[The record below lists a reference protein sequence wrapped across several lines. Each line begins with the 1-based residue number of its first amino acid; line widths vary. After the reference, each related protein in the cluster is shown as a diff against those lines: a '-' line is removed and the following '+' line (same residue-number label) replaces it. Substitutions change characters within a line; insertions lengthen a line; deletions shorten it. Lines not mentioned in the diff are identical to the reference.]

1 MKTRLFTLFV
11 LWACTLVQAQAQQSF
26 PYPAI
31 PDTLRSVEQRAGY
44 LSEHYWDNYNF
55 ADTLLLKSKEVTEQ
69 GFVNFIDILNRLNLD
84 NASKGVAHKDIAQKD
99 ITQKDIAQ
107 KDIVRKDIVRKD
119 IARKDIVRKDIARKD
134 IVRKDITQKG
144 IACFTRKAF
153 SNAAAKERFE
163 NLIEHYFEDQ
173 LSPVRNDRVYLIFLE
188 EMKNSPCFNETEKE
202 RIAFKIKTTN
212 KNLPGDIAINF
223 KFKDENRKEHQLSD
237 YKDQKVILYFYDP
250 DCENCHEVSAW
261 LKQQSIPAD
270 IKVLKMIADNHISY
284 MYSLKNMPTIFL
296 LDKENKVIL
305 KDCTAQELIENIST
319 KYISQPR

>member
-69 GFVNFIDILNRLNLD
+69 GFVNFIDILNRFNLD
-84 NASKGVAHKDIAQKD
+84 YASKGVAHKDIAQKD
-99 ITQKDIAQ
+99 IT
-107 KDIVRKDIVRKD
+107 RKD
-119 IARKDIVRKDIARKD
+119 IARKGIAQ
-134 IVRKDITQKG
+134 KDITQKG

-188 EMKNSPCFNETEKE
+188 VMKNSPCFDETEKE

-223 KFKDENRKEHQLSD
+223 KFKDESGKEHQLSD
-237 YKDQKVILYFYDP
+237 YKGQKIILYFYDP
-250 DCENCHEVSAW
+250 DCENCHKVSAW
-261 LKQQSIPAD
+261 LKQQTIPAD

-284 MYSLKNMPTIFL
+284 IYSLKNMPTIFL

-319 KYISQPR
+319 K

>member
-1 MKTRLFTLFV
+1 MKTRLFTLFA

-31 PDTLRSVEQRAGY
+31 PDTLRNVEQRAGY

-55 ADTLLLKSKEVTEQ
+55 DDTLLLKSKEVTEQ
-69 GFVNFIDILNRLNLD
+69 GFVNFIDILNRFTLD
-84 NASKGVAHKDIAQKD
+84 NASKGVAHKDIAQKG
-99 ITQKDIAQ
+99 
-107 KDIVRKDIVRKD
+107 
-119 IARKDIVRKDIARKD
+119 IARKDI
-134 IVRKDITQKG
+134 TQQG

-188 EMKNSPCFNETEKE
+188 EMKNSPCFDETEKE

-223 KFKDENRKEHQLSD
+223 KFKDENGKEHQLSD

-250 DCENCHEVSAW
+250 DCENCHDVSAW
-261 LKQQSIPAD
+261 LKQQTIPAD

-284 MYSLKNMPTIFL
+284 IYSLKNMPTIFL

-319 KYISQPR
+319 K

>member
-69 GFVNFIDILNRLNLD
+69 GFVNFIDILNRFNLD
-84 NASKGVAHKDIAQKD
+84 YASKGVAHKDIAQKD
-99 ITQKDIAQ
+99 ITRKDIAQ
-107 KDIVRKDIVRKD
+107 
-119 IARKDIVRKDIARKD
+119 
-134 IVRKDITQKG
+134 KDITQKG

-188 EMKNSPCFNETEKE
+188 EMKNSPCFDETEKE

-223 KFKDENRKEHQLSD
+223 KFKDESGKEHQLSD

-250 DCENCHEVSAW
+250 DCENCRKVSAW
-261 LKQQSIPAD
+261 LKQQTIPAD

-284 MYSLKNMPTIFL
+284 IYSLKNMPTIFL

-319 KYISQPR
+319 K

>member
-1 MKTRLFTLFV
+1 MKTRLFTLFA

-69 GFVNFIDILNRLNLD
+69 GFVNFIDILNRFNLD
-84 NASKGVAHKDIAQKD
+84 NTSKGVAHKDIAQKGITRKDIARKD

-107 KDIVRKDIVRKD
+107 KDIVRKDI
-119 IARKDIVRKDIARKD
+119 AQKDIVRKDIARKD
-134 IVRKDITQKG
+134 ITQKD

-261 LKQQSIPAD
+261 LKQQTIPAD
-270 IKVLKMIADNHISY
+270 IKVLKMVADNHISY
-284 MYSLKNMPTIFL
+284 IYSLKNMPTIFL

-305 KDCTAQELIENIST
+305 KDCTAQELIE
-319 KYISQPR
+319 KISQK

>member
-69 GFVNFIDILNRLNLD
+69 GFVNFIDILNRFNLD
-84 NASKGVAHKDIAQKD
+84 NASKDIAQKD
-99 ITQKDIAQ
+99 IAQKGITQKDIT
-107 KDIVRKDIVRKD
+107 
-119 IARKDIVRKDIARKD
+119 
-134 IVRKDITQKG
+134 RKDITQKDISRKG

-173 LSPVRNDRVYLIFLE
+173 QSPVRNDRVYLMFLK
-188 EMKNSPCFNETEKE
+188 EMKNSPCFDETEKE

-223 KFKDENRKEHQLSD
+223 KFKDESGKEHQLSD
-237 YKDQKVILYFYDP
+237 YKNQKVILYFYDP

-261 LKQQSIPAD
+261 LQTQTIPAD
-270 IKVLKMIADNHISY
+270 IKVIKMIADTHISHV
-284 MYSLKNMPTIFL
+284 YSLKNMPTIFL

-305 KDCTAQELIENIST
+305 KDCTAQELIEKIST
-319 KYISQPR
+319 K

>member
-1 MKTRLFTLFV
+1 MKTRLFTLFA

-107 KDIVRKDIVRKD
+107 KDIAQKDIVRKDIAQKDIVRKD
-119 IARKDIVRKDIARKD
+119 IARKDI
-134 IVRKDITQKG
+134 TQKD

-237 YKDQKVILYFYDP
+237 YKDQKVILYFYNP

-319 KYISQPR
+319 K

>member
-69 GFVNFIDILNRLNLD
+69 GFVNFIDILNRFNLD
-84 NASKGVAHKDIAQKD
+84 YASKGVAHKDIAQKD
-99 ITQKDIAQ
+99 ITQKDIT
-107 KDIVRKDIVRKD
+107 RKDITRKG
-119 IARKDIVRKDIARKD
+119 IAQ
-134 IVRKDITQKG
+134 KDITQKG

-188 EMKNSPCFNETEKE
+188 EMKNSPCFDETEKE

-223 KFKDENRKEHQLSD
+223 KFKDESGKEHQLSD

-250 DCENCHEVSAW
+250 DCENCRKVSAW
-261 LKQQSIPAD
+261 LKQRTIPAD

-284 MYSLKNMPTIFL
+284 IYSLKNMPTIFL

-319 KYISQPR
+319 K

>member
-69 GFVNFIDILNRLNLD
+69 GFVNFIDILNRFNLD
-84 NASKGVAHKDIAQKD
+84 NASKGVAQKG
-99 ITQKDIAQ
+99 IT
-107 KDIVRKDIVRKD
+107 
-119 IARKDIVRKDIARKD
+119 
-134 IVRKDITQKG
+134 RKDITQKG
-144 IACFTRKAF
+144 IACFTQKAF

-188 EMKNSPCFNETEKE
+188 EMKNSPCFDETEKE

-223 KFKDENRKEHQLSD
+223 KFKDESGKEHQLSD
-237 YKDQKVILYFYDP
+237 YKGQKVILYFYDP

-261 LKQQSIPAD
+261 LKQQTIPAD

-319 KYISQPR
+319 K

>member
-69 GFVNFIDILNRLNLD
+69 GFVNFIDILNRFTLD

-99 ITQKDIAQ
+99 I
-107 KDIVRKDIVRKD
+107 
-119 IARKDIVRKDIARKD
+119 ARKDITRKDITQQ
-134 IVRKDITQKG
+134 DITQKG

-188 EMKNSPCFNETEKE
+188 EMKNSPCFDETEKE
-202 RIAFKIKTTN
+202 RIAFRIKTTN

-223 KFKDENRKEHQLSD
+223 KFKDENGKEHQLSD

-261 LKQQSIPAD
+261 LKQQTIPAD

-284 MYSLKNMPTIFL
+284 IYSLKNMPTIFL

-305 KDCTAQELIENIST
+305 KNCTAQELIENIST
-319 KYISQPR
+319 K

>member
-31 PDTLRSVEQRAGY
+31 PDTLRNVEQRAGY

-69 GFVNFIDILNRLNLD
+69 GFVNFIDILNRFNLD
-84 NASKGVAHKDIAQKD
+84 NASKGVAHKDIAQKA
-99 ITQKDIAQ
+99 IT
-107 KDIVRKDIVRKD
+107 
-119 IARKDIVRKDIARKD
+119 
-134 IVRKDITQKG
+134 RKDITQKGIAQKDITQQG

-188 EMKNSPCFNETEKE
+188 EMKNSPCFDETEKE

-223 KFKDENRKEHQLSD
+223 KFKDESGKEHQLSD

-261 LKQQSIPAD
+261 LKQQTIPAD

-284 MYSLKNMPTIFL
+284 IYSLKNMPTIFL

-319 KYISQPR
+319 K

>member
-69 GFVNFIDILNRLNLD
+69 GFVNFIDILNRFNLD
-84 NASKGVAHKDIAQKD
+84 YASKGVAHKDIAQKD

-107 KDIVRKDIVRKD
+107 KDI
-119 IARKDIVRKDIARKD
+119 A
-134 IVRKDITQKG
+134 RKDITQKG

-188 EMKNSPCFNETEKE
+188 EMKNSPCFDETEKE

-223 KFKDENRKEHQLSD
+223 KFKDENGKEHQLSD

-261 LKQQSIPAD
+261 LKQQTIPAD

-284 MYSLKNMPTIFL
+284 IYSLKNMPTIFL

-319 KYISQPR
+319 K

>member
-55 ADTLLLKSKEVTEQ
+55 ADTLLLKSKEMTEQ
-69 GFVNFIDILNRLNLD
+69 GFVNFIDILNRFNLD
-84 NASKGVAHKDIAQKD
+84 NASKGVAQ
-99 ITQKDIAQ
+99 
-107 KDIVRKDIVRKD
+107 
-119 IARKDIVRKDIARKD
+119 
-134 IVRKDITQKG
+134 KDITQKG

-188 EMKNSPCFNETEKE
+188 EMKNSPCFDETEKE

-223 KFKDENRKEHQLSD
+223 KLKDESGKEHQLSD
-237 YKDQKVILYFYDP
+237 YKDQKIILYFYDP
-250 DCENCHEVSAW
+250 DCENCRKVSAW
-261 LKQQSIPAD
+261 LKQQTIPAD

-284 MYSLKNMPTIFL
+284 IYSLKNMPTIFL

-319 KYISQPR
+319 K

>member
-1 MKTRLFTLFV
+1 MKARLFTLFV

-69 GFVNFIDILNRLNLD
+69 GFVNFIDILNRFNLD
-84 NASKGVAHKDIAQKD
+84 NASKGVAHKDIAQKG
-99 ITQKDIAQ
+99 IT
-107 KDIVRKDIVRKD
+107 
-119 IARKDIVRKDIARKD
+119 
-134 IVRKDITQKG
+134 RKDITQKGIAQKDITQQG

-188 EMKNSPCFNETEKE
+188 EMKNSPCFDETEKE

-223 KFKDENRKEHQLSD
+223 KFKDENGKEHQLSD

-250 DCENCHEVSAW
+250 DCENCHKVSAW
-261 LKQQSIPAD
+261 LKQQTIPAD
-270 IKVLKMIADNHISY
+270 IKVLKIIADNPISHI
-284 MYSLKNMPTIFL
+284 YSLRAMPTIFL
-296 LDKENKVIL
+296 LDKGNLVVL
-305 KDCTAQELIENIST
+305 KDCTAQELIAYVSS
-319 KYISQPR
+319 KH

>member
-31 PDTLRSVEQRAGY
+31 PDTLRNVEQRAGY

-55 ADTLLLKSKEVTEQ
+55 DDTLLLKSKEVTEQ
-69 GFVNFIDILNRLNLD
+69 GFVNFIDILNRFNLD

-99 ITQKDIAQ
+99 IARKDITQKDITQKGIAQ
-107 KDIVRKDIVRKD
+107 KG
-119 IARKDIVRKDIARKD
+119 IA
-134 IVRKDITQKG
+134 QKG

-188 EMKNSPCFNETEKE
+188 EMKNSPCFDETEKE
-202 RIAFKIKTTN
+202 RIAFRIKTTN

-223 KFKDENRKEHQLSD
+223 KFKDENGKEHQLSD

-284 MYSLKNMPTIFL
+284 IYSLKNMPTIFL

-319 KYISQPR
+319 K

>member
-69 GFVNFIDILNRLNLD
+69 GFVNFIDILNRFNLD
-84 NASKGVAHKDIAQKD
+84 NASKGVAHKDIAQKG
-99 ITQKDIAQ
+99 ITQKDITQQGIAQ
-107 KDIVRKDIVRKD
+107 KDI
-119 IARKDIVRKDIARKD
+119 
-134 IVRKDITQKG
+134 TQQG

-188 EMKNSPCFNETEKE
+188 EMKNSPCFDETEKE

-212 KNLPGDIAINF
+212 KNMPGDIAINF
-223 KFKDENRKEHQLSD
+223 KFKDENGKEHQLSD

-250 DCENCHEVSAW
+250 DCENCHKVSAW
-261 LKQQSIPAD
+261 LKQQTIPAD

-319 KYISQPR
+319 K

>member
-69 GFVNFIDILNRLNLD
+69 GFVNFIDILNRFNLD
-84 NASKGVAHKDIAQKD
+84 NASKGVAHKDIAKKGITRKD
-99 ITQKDIAQ
+99 ITQQGIAQ
-107 KDIVRKDIVRKD
+107 QG
-119 IARKDIVRKDIARKD
+119 IAQ
-134 IVRKDITQKG
+134 KDITQKG

-173 LSPVRNDRVYLIFLE
+173 LSPVRNDRVYLMFLE
-188 EMKNSPCFNETEKE
+188 EMKNSPCFDETEKE

-223 KFKDENRKEHQLSD
+223 KFKDESGKDHQLSD

-250 DCENCHEVSAW
+250 DCENCHKVSAW
-261 LKQQSIPAD
+261 LKQQTIPAD

-319 KYISQPR
+319 K

>member
-1 MKTRLFTLFV
+1 MKARLFTLFV

-69 GFVNFIDILNRLNLD
+69 GFVNFIDILNRFNLD
-84 NASKGVAHKDIAQKD
+84 NTSKGVAHKDIAQKD
-99 ITQKDIAQ
+99 IARKDIAQKDIAQ
-107 KDIVRKDIVRKD
+107 KDIARKD
-119 IARKDIVRKDIARKD
+119 IA
-134 IVRKDITQKG
+134 RKDITQKG

-188 EMKNSPCFNETEKE
+188 EMKNSPCFDETEKE

-223 KFKDENRKEHQLSD
+223 KFKDENGKEHQLSD

-250 DCENCHEVSAW
+250 DCENCHDVSAW
-261 LKQQSIPAD
+261 LKQQTIPAD

-284 MYSLKNMPTIFL
+284 IYSLKNMPTIFL

-319 KYISQPR
+319 K

>member
-1 MKTRLFTLFV
+1 M
-11 LWACTLVQAQAQQSF
+11 WACTLVQAQAQQSF

-69 GFVNFIDILNRLNLD
+69 GFVNFIDILNRFNLD
-84 NASKGVAHKDIAQKD
+84 NTSKGVAHKDIAQKG
-99 ITQKDIAQ
+99 IT
-107 KDIVRKDIVRKD
+107 RKD
-119 IARKDIVRKDIARKD
+119 IARKDITQKGIA
-134 IVRKDITQKG
+134 QKG

-188 EMKNSPCFNETEKE
+188 EMKNSPCFDETEKE

-261 LKQQSIPAD
+261 LKQQTIPAD
-270 IKVLKMIADNHISY
+270 IKVLKMVADNHISY
-284 MYSLKNMPTIFL
+284 IYSLKNMPTIFL

-319 KYISQPR
+319 K

>member
-1 MKTRLFTLFV
+1 MKARLFTLFV

-31 PDTLRSVEQRAGY
+31 PDTLRNVEQRAGY

-69 GFVNFIDILNRLNLD
+69 GFVNFIDILNRFNLD
-84 NASKGVAHKDIAQKD
+84 NASKGVAHKDIAQKG
-99 ITQKDIAQ
+99 ITRKGIA
-107 KDIVRKDIVRKD
+107 
-119 IARKDIVRKDIARKD
+119 
-134 IVRKDITQKG
+134 QKG

-188 EMKNSPCFNETEKE
+188 EMKNSPCFDETEKE

-223 KFKDENRKEHQLSD
+223 NFKDENGKEHQLSD

-261 LKQQSIPAD
+261 LKQQTIPAD
-270 IKVLKMIADNHISY
+270 IKVLKMVADNHISY

-319 KYISQPR
+319 K

>member
-1 MKTRLFTLFV
+1 MKARLFTLFV

-69 GFVNFIDILNRLNLD
+69 GFVNFIDILNRFNLD
-84 NASKGVAHKDIAQKD
+84 NASKGVAHKDIAQKG
-99 ITQKDIAQ
+99 IT
-107 KDIVRKDIVRKD
+107 
-119 IARKDIVRKDIARKD
+119 
-134 IVRKDITQKG
+134 RKDITQQG

-188 EMKNSPCFNETEKE
+188 EMKNSPCFDETEKE

-223 KFKDENRKEHQLSD
+223 KFKDENGKEHQLSD

-261 LKQQSIPAD
+261 LKQQTIPAD

-319 KYISQPR
+319 K

>member
-1 MKTRLFTLFV
+1 MKARLFTLFV

-69 GFVNFIDILNRLNLD
+69 GFVNFIDILNRFNLD
-84 NASKGVAHKDIAQKD
+84 NASKGVAHKDIARKDIARKD
-99 ITQKDIAQ
+99 ITQKDIA
-107 KDIVRKDIVRKD
+107 
-119 IARKDIVRKDIARKD
+119 
-134 IVRKDITQKG
+134 QKG

-188 EMKNSPCFNETEKE
+188 EMKNSPCFDETEKE

-212 KNLPGDIAINF
+212 KNLPDDIAINF
-223 KFKDENRKEHQLSD
+223 KFKDENGKEHQLSD

-261 LKQQSIPAD
+261 LKQQTIPAD

-319 KYISQPR
+319 K

>member
-69 GFVNFIDILNRLNLD
+69 GFVNFIDILNRFNLD

-99 ITQKDIAQ
+99 ITQKDI
-107 KDIVRKDIVRKD
+107 VRKD
-119 IARKDIVRKDIARKD
+119 IARKDIA
-134 IVRKDITQKG
+134 RKDITQQG

-173 LSPVRNDRVYLIFLE
+173 LSPVRNDRVYLIFLK
-188 EMKNSPCFNETEKE
+188 EMKNSPCFDETEKE

-223 KFKDENRKEHQLSD
+223 KFKDENGKEHQLSD

-261 LKQQSIPAD
+261 LKQQTIPAD
-270 IKVLKMIADNHISY
+270 IKVLKMVADNHISY

-319 KYISQPR
+319 K

>member
-69 GFVNFIDILNRLNLD
+69 GFVNFIDILNRFNLD

-99 ITQKDIAQ
+99 ITRKGITQQGIAQ
-107 KDIVRKDIVRKD
+107 KDI
-119 IARKDIVRKDIARKD
+119 
-134 IVRKDITQKG
+134 TQQG

-188 EMKNSPCFNETEKE
+188 EMKNSPCFDETEKE

-223 KFKDENRKEHQLSD
+223 KFKDENGKEHQLSD

-261 LKQQSIPAD
+261 LKQQTIPAD

-319 KYISQPR
+319 K

>member
-55 ADTLLLKSKEVTEQ
+55 ADTLLLKSKEMTEQ
-69 GFVNFIDILNRLNLD
+69 GFVNFIDILNRFNLD
-84 NASKGVAHKDIAQKD
+84 YASKGVAHKDIAQKD
-99 ITQKDIAQ
+99 IT
-107 KDIVRKDIVRKD
+107 RKDITRKG
-119 IARKDIVRKDIARKD
+119 IAQ
-134 IVRKDITQKG
+134 KDITQKG

-188 EMKNSPCFNETEKE
+188 EMKNSPCFDETEKE

-223 KFKDENRKEHQLSD
+223 KFKDESGKEHQLSD

-261 LKQQSIPAD
+261 LKQQTIPAD
-270 IKVLKMIADNHISY
+270 IKVIKMIADNHISY

-319 KYISQPR
+319 K

>member
-1 MKTRLFTLFV
+1 MKARLFTLFV

-69 GFVNFIDILNRLNLD
+69 GFVNFIDILNRFNLD
-84 NASKGVAHKDIAQKD
+84 NASKGVAHKDIAQKGITRKD

-107 KDIVRKDIVRKD
+107 
-119 IARKDIVRKDIARKD
+119 
-134 IVRKDITQKG
+134 KDITQKG

-188 EMKNSPCFNETEKE
+188 EMKNSPCFDETEKE

-223 KFKDENRKEHQLSD
+223 KFKDENGKEHQLSD

-319 KYISQPR
+319 K

>member
-44 LSEHYWDNYNF
+44 LSEHYWDDYNF

-69 GFVNFIDILNRLNLD
+69 GFVNFIDILNRFSLD
-84 NASKGVAHKDIAQKD
+84 NASKDNAQKD
-99 ITQKDIAQ
+99 IT
-107 KDIVRKDIVRKD
+107 
-119 IARKDIVRKDIARKD
+119 
-134 IVRKDITQKG
+134 RKDITQKG
-144 IACFTRKAF
+144 ISRKGISCFTRKAF
-153 SNAAAKERFE
+153 TNAAAKERFE

-173 LSPVRNDRVYLIFLE
+173 QSPVRNDRVYLMFLE
-188 EMKNSPCFNETEKE
+188 EMKNSPCFDETEKE

-223 KFKDENRKEHQLSD
+223 KFKDENGKEHQLSD
-237 YKDQKVILYFYDP
+237 YKNQKVILYFYDP
-250 DCENCHEVSAW
+250 DCENCHKVSAW
-261 LKQQSIPAD
+261 LQTQTIPAD
-270 IKVLKMIADNHISY
+270 IKVLKMIADTHISHV
-284 MYSLKNMPTIFL
+284 YSLKNMPTIFL

-305 KDCTAQELIENIST
+305 KDCTAQELIEKIST
-319 KYISQPR
+319 K

>member
-31 PDTLRSVEQRAGY
+31 PDTLRNVEQRAGY

-55 ADTLLLKSKEVTEQ
+55 DDTLLLKSKEVTEQ
-69 GFVNFIDILNRLNLD
+69 GFVNFIDILNRFTLD
-84 NASKGVAHKDIAQKD
+84 NASKGVAHKDIAQKG
-99 ITQKDIAQ
+99 
-107 KDIVRKDIVRKD
+107 
-119 IARKDIVRKDIARKD
+119 IARKDI
-134 IVRKDITQKG
+134 TQQG

-223 KFKDENRKEHQLSD
+223 NFKDENGKEHQLSD

-250 DCENCHEVSAW
+250 DCENCHKVSVW
-261 LKQQSIPAD
+261 LKQQTIPAD

-284 MYSLKNMPTIFL
+284 IYSLKNMPTIFL

-319 KYISQPR
+319 K

>member
-69 GFVNFIDILNRLNLD
+69 GFVDFIDILNRFNLD
-84 NASKGVAHKDIAQKD
+84 NTSKGVAHKDIAQKGITRKDITQKDIAQKD
-99 ITQKDIAQ
+99 ITQKDI
-107 KDIVRKDIVRKD
+107 
-119 IARKDIVRKDIARKD
+119 
-134 IVRKDITQKG
+134 TQQD

-173 LSPVRNDRVYLIFLE
+173 LSPVRNDRVYLMFLE
-188 EMKNSPCFNETEKE
+188 EMKNSPCFDETEKE

-223 KFKDENRKEHQLSD
+223 KFKDENGKEHQLSD

-261 LKQQSIPAD
+261 LKQQTIPAD
-270 IKVLKMIADNHISY
+270 IKVLKMVADNHISY
-284 MYSLKNMPTIFL
+284 IYSLKNMPTIFL

-319 KYISQPR
+319 K

>member
-1 MKTRLFTLFV
+1 METRLFTLFV

-55 ADTLLLKSKEVTEQ
+55 ADTLLLKSKEMTEQ
-69 GFVNFIDILNRLNLD
+69 GFVNFIDILNRFNLD
-84 NASKGVAHKDIAQKD
+84 YASKGVAHKDIAQKD
-99 ITQKDIAQ
+99 IT
-107 KDIVRKDIVRKD
+107 RKDITRKG
-119 IARKDIVRKDIARKD
+119 IAQ
-134 IVRKDITQKG
+134 KDITQKG

-188 EMKNSPCFNETEKE
+188 EMKNSPCFDETEKE

-223 KFKDENRKEHQLSD
+223 KFKDESGKEHQLSD

-261 LKQQSIPAD
+261 LKQQTIPAD
-270 IKVLKMIADNHISY
+270 IKVIKMIADNHISY

-319 KYISQPR
+319 K

>member
-69 GFVNFIDILNRLNLD
+69 GFVNFIDILNRFNQD
-84 NASKGVAHKDIAQKD
+84 NASKGVAHKDIAQKG
-99 ITQKDIAQ
+99 IT
-107 KDIVRKDIVRKD
+107 
-119 IARKDIVRKDIARKD
+119 
-134 IVRKDITQKG
+134 RKDITQKG
-144 IACFTRKAF
+144 IACFTQKAF

-188 EMKNSPCFNETEKE
+188 EMKNSPCFDETEKE

-223 KFKDENRKEHQLSD
+223 KFKDENGKEHQLSD

-261 LKQQSIPAD
+261 LKQQTIPAD

-319 KYISQPR
+319 K

>member
-1 MKTRLFTLFV
+1 MKARLFTLFV

-69 GFVNFIDILNRLNLD
+69 GFVNFIDILNRFNLD

-99 ITQKDIAQ
+99 ITQQDIAS
-107 KDIVRKDIVRKD
+107 
-119 IARKDIVRKDIARKD
+119 
-134 IVRKDITQKG
+134 
-144 IACFTRKAF
+144 FTRKAF

-173 LSPVRNDRVYLIFLE
+173 LSPVRNDRVYLMFLE
-188 EMKNSPCFNETEKE
+188 EMKNSPCFDETEKE

-223 KFKDENRKEHQLSD
+223 NFKDESGKEHQLSD

-261 LKQQSIPAD
+261 LKQQTIPAN

-284 MYSLKNMPTIFL
+284 IYSLKNMPTIFL

-319 KYISQPR
+319 K

>member
-55 ADTLLLKSKEVTEQ
+55 ADTLLLKSKEMTEQ
-69 GFVNFIDILNRLNLD
+69 GFVNFIDILNRFNLD
-84 NASKGVAHKDIAQKD
+84 YASKGVAHKDIAQKD
-99 ITQKDIAQ
+99 IT
-107 KDIVRKDIVRKD
+107 RKDITRKG
-119 IARKDIVRKDIARKD
+119 IAQ
-134 IVRKDITQKG
+134 KDITQKG

-188 EMKNSPCFNETEKE
+188 EMKNSPCFDETEKE

-212 KNLPGDIAINF
+212 NNLPGDIAINF
-223 KFKDENRKEHQLSD
+223 KFKDESGKEHQLSD

-261 LKQQSIPAD
+261 LKQQTIPAD
-270 IKVLKMIADNHISY
+270 IKVIKMIADNHISY

-319 KYISQPR
+319 K

>member
-69 GFVNFIDILNRLNLD
+69 GFVNFIDILNRFNLD
-84 NASKGVAHKDIAQKD
+84 NASKGVAHKDIAQKGITRKD
-99 ITQKDIAQ
+99 ITQKDIAQKDIAQ
-107 KDIVRKDIVRKD
+107 KDIVRKDI
-119 IARKDIVRKDIARKD
+119 A
-134 IVRKDITQKG
+134 RKDITQKD

-223 KFKDENRKEHQLSD
+223 KFKDENGKEHQLSD

-261 LKQQSIPAD
+261 LKQQTIPAD

-319 KYISQPR
+319 K

>member
-1 MKTRLFTLFV
+1 MKARLFTLFV

-69 GFVNFIDILNRLNLD
+69 GFVNFIDILNRFNLD
-84 NASKGVAHKDIAQKD
+84 NASKGVAHKDIA
-99 ITQKDIAQ
+99 
-107 KDIVRKDIVRKD
+107 RKD
-119 IARKDIVRKDIARKD
+119 IARKDITQ
-134 IVRKDITQKG
+134 KDITQKGIAQKG

-188 EMKNSPCFNETEKE
+188 EMKNSPCFDETEKE

-223 KFKDENRKEHQLSD
+223 KFKDENGKEHQLSD

-250 DCENCHEVSAW
+250 DCENCHEVSTW
-261 LKQQSIPAD
+261 LKQQTIPAD

-319 KYISQPR
+319 K